1 MGNDT
6 LITAIG
12 VIIGLVFGMSAVS
25 TLVDMLQSSLSILQS
40 LGAPSTMW
48 LLASL
53 VVAIIFIM
61 YVRVLAGLIAGVVI
75 GVVLNMLSV
84 AFYGQ
89 DAISVLTSM
98 L

>member
-1 MGNDT
+1 MGKDT

-12 VIIGLVFGMSAVS
+12 IVIGLVFGMSAVS
-25 TLVDMLQSSLSILQS
+25 TLVEILQSSLGILQS
-40 LGAPSTMW
+40 LGAPSTLW
-48 LLASL
+48 LIASL

-61 YVRVLAGLIAGVVI
+61 YVRVVAGLIVGIVV

-89 DAISVLTSM
+89 DAIAVLTSM